1 MGMKDDEVELFLR
14 SPHSSNRLSRKWYF
28 LVGVIVGLITS
39 FCAFVGVYLVFFHQV
54 SGQFQGCS
62 GQDHNSVIK
71 TPPIAVRTSQCDISK
86 GSDRSDCWP
95 EYRDA
100 TQSTCEARGCCWNTD
115 VEQGAP
121 YCYYPGYFNRS
132 YMLMYSQKTSTGV
145 IGHLART
152 TNSPYPN
159 DSMQLLLEISAE
171 TYDRLRIKI
180 YDTTTSRY
188 EVPIET
194 QKEESGGGS
203 DTDFDIKLARNPF
216 GIIIRR
222 LSTGQILFDS
232 TGVSPLI
239 FADQYLQIGTALTT
253 SNVYGFG
260 EHRSGFKLD
269 TNWKKMVFWNRD
281 QPPEPNLNLYGAHP
295 FYLNMDEQHNAHGV
309 FLLNSNAME
318 VDFQPFNG
326 TGAVTYRA
334 LGGILDFYIFIGPTP
349 DMVVQQYTNLVG
361 RPFLPP
367 FWSLGFHM
375 CKYGY
380 NNAAELKKVIARNRA
395 AKMPYD
401 VQWNDIDYMTAHLDW
416 TYDNTTYPDLP
427 DIVADLHKNNQ
438 RYVIIVDPGISV
450 TQQPGTYPPYDEG
463 IEDDIFIKA
472 DNGSNL
478 IGKVWPGMTVF
489 PDFFHPNS
497 SEWWFRQAKAYY
509 DQVPYDGLW
518 VDMNEPS
525 NFVTGSIT
533 GCTSNSLDNPPFVPP
548 TIDGSSLMASTV
560 CPSAR
565 QSISTHYN
573 LHNMY
578 GLSEMKVT
586 SSVLKKLLNKRSFVL
601 SRSTFPSAGVYGTH
615 WLGDNLSSWDDLYYS
630 IPGILNFQMFGIP
643 FVGVDIC
650 GFREDTTAELC
661 TRWMQVGAFYPF
673 MRNHNSGKMDQDPA
687 SFDSRTQDIMRSV
700 LETRYRLLPFLY
712 TLLYRSHAN
721 WGPCGPPIVLPESHE
736 RYPEAGAE
744 AVDRQFLWGSALL
757 ISPVLEQG
765 AVTVKAYIP
774 GDVWY
779 DYYNRS
785 RVSTVGQYVQ
795 LDAPI
800 DKINLHIRGGSVI
813 PTKPAAVTTN
823 QMRGE
828 MFALLVAL
836 DNNGTASGE
845 VFWDDG
851 DSIDTVENN
860 LYSLVSFSVHSNT
873 LSNKVLASNY
883 KKGAEMSLSEVT
895 VMGVSAS
902 PDSVTVNGKGAAFEY
917 DKKSKVLI
925 ISGLAVDLLQG
936 LKIKW

>member
-14 SPHSSNRLSRKWYF
+14 TPHNATRLSRKWYF
-28 LVGVIVGLITS
+28 LVGVVVGLITS
-39 FCAFVGVYLVFFHQV
+39 FSAFAGVYLVFFDQV
-54 SGQFQGCS
+54 NSQFQSCS
-62 GQDHNSVIK
+62 SQDHNSVTK
-71 TPPIAVRTSQCDISK
+71 TPVIDVASSQCDISK

-100 TQSTCEARGCCWNTD
+100 TQSSCEARGCCWSPG

-121 YCYYPGYFNRS
+121 YCYYPRNFDRS
-132 YMLMYSQKTSTGV
+132 YMLTFSQKTSTGV
-145 IGHLART
+145 IGHLERT
-152 TNSPYPN
+152 TKSPYPN
-159 DSMQLLLEISAE
+159 DSMTLQLEISEE
-171 TYDRLRIKI
+171 TSDRLHIKI
-180 YDTTTSRY
+180 YDPSTSRY
-188 EVPIET
+188 EVPIELN
-194 QKEESGGGS
+194 KEQSGGGS
-203 DTDFDIKLARNPF
+203 YEEFDIKLARNPF

-222 LSTGQILFDS
+222 MSTGQILFDT

-295 FYLNMDEQHNAHGV
+295 LYLNMDEQHNAHGV

-334 LGGILDFYIFIGPTP
+334 LGGILDFYIFLGPTP
-349 DMVVQQYTNLVG
+349 DKVVQQYTSLVG
-361 RPFLPP
+361 RPYLPP
-367 FWSLGFHM
+367 FWSLGFQM

-380 NNAAELKKVIARNRA
+380 NSAEELKKVIARNRA

-401 VQWNDIDYMTAHLDW
+401 VQWNDIDYMKDHLDW
-416 TYDNTTYPDLP
+416 TYDNMTYPGLP
-427 DIVADLHKNNQ
+427 DIVADLHNNSQ

-450 TQQPGTYPPYDEG
+450 TQQPGTYPSYDEG
-463 IEDDIFIKA
+463 IKDDIFVKA

-478 IGKVWPGMTVF
+478 VGKVWPGLTVF

-497 SEWWFRQAKAYY
+497 SAWWYRQAKMYH

-548 TIDGSSLMASTV
+548 TIDGSSLMAGTL
-560 CPSAR
+560 CPSAKH
-565 QSISTHYN
+565 SLSTHYN

-586 SSVLKKLLNKRSFVL
+586 SSVLKKLLNKRSIVL
-601 SRSTFPSAGVYGTH
+601 SRSTYPSAGVYGSH
-615 WLGDNLSSWDDLYYS
+615 WLGDNLSSWVDLYYS

-650 GFREDTTAELC
+650 GFRGDTNAELC

-673 MRNHNSGKMDQDPA
+673 MRNHNSGKKDQDPA
-687 SFDSRTQDIMRSV
+687 SFDANTQAIMRSV
-700 LETRYRLLPFLY
+700 LETRYRLLPLLY
-712 TLLYRSHAN
+712 TLLYRSHVDG
-721 WGPCGPPIVLPESHE
+721 GPVARPLLFQ
-736 RYPEAGAE
+736 YPEAV
-744 AVDRQFLWGSALL
+744 AVDKQFLWGSALL

-765 AVTVKAYIP
+765 AVTVQAYIP

-779 DYYNRS
+779 DYYNMS
-785 RVSTVGQYVQ
+785 QVSTVGQSVL

-800 DKINLHIRGGSVI
+800 DKINLHVRGGSVI
-813 PTKPAAVTTN
+813 PTKPAAVTTD

-836 DNNGTASGE
+836 DGNGTASGE

-851 DSIDTVENN
+851 ETLDTVENN
-860 LYSLVSFSVHSNT
+860 QYSLVTFSVQSNT
-873 LSNKVLASNY
+873 LSNRVVASNY
-883 KKGAEMSLSEVT
+883 THGVETSLSGVT
-895 VMGVSAS
+895 VLGVPAK
-902 PDSVTVNGKGAAFEY
+902 PGSVTVNGKGAAFTY
-917 DKKSKVLI
+917 DDKSRVLTI
-925 ISGLAVDLLQG
+925 ASLTVDLLQP
-936 LKIKW
+936 LSIKW